1 MLQETEVLNE
11 ETASDVEELAKDD
24 FEKLF
29 GDKPLT
35 ITDSEVKD

>member
-1 MLQETEVLNE
+1 MLQETEIGPV
-11 ETASDVEELAKDD
+11 ETASDVDELAAED

-35 ITDSEVKD
+35 ITDSEVVD